1 MKEGEFKMKKIF
13 SLIIVIL
20 ISCFVFSSCGF
31 FPSAITNSDDD
42 NNSSSEN
49 NGTSTSVVSKEK
61 TTVEQKEVKLKD
73 SGYSLS
79 KDGDYVYYAFIVENE
94 DKKTFYEFYKVTITA
109 LDESGGVLGTE
120 EQTMGTIAPGET
132 QAFGSSFSV
141 SGGKVKKV
149 EFEMDSGDSKTNAD
163 SYINSSNFEITQPRD
178 IKDDYD
184 EINFT
189 GKVKNNA
196 DSDCESIAIT
206 VILKNKGKTVY
217 GDTTYVD
224 NVKSSKE
231 KAFELGE
238 YDVPEYDSFEVYAL
252 DWSF

>member
-1 MKEGEFKMKKIF
+1 MKKII
-13 SLIIVIL
+13 SLIFVVL

-31 FPSAITNSDDD
+31 LDLVLSNSKD
-42 NNSSSEN
+42 NQKDSSKN
-49 NGTSTSVVSKEK
+49 NGTSTSVASKEK
-61 TTVEQKEVKLKD
+61 SNVAQKEVKIKD

-79 KDGDYVYYAFIVENE
+79 KDGDYVYYAFVAKNE
-94 DKKTFYEFYKVTITA
+94 DKQTYYEFYEVTITA
-109 LDESGGVLGTE
+109 YDENGGVLGTD

-132 QAFGSSFSV
+132 QAFGSSFDI

-149 EFEMDSGDSKTNAD
+149 EFDMDSGESKTNAN
-163 SYINSSNFEITQPRD
+163 SYINSSNFKISQLRD
-178 IKDDYD
+178 MKDDFD
-184 EINFT
+184 ETKFT

-231 KAFELGE
+231 KAFQMTA